1 MTYQG
6 LIGIAGEMRC
16 SLVGH
21 PVQGWDGLSGGSAG
35 THAGA
40 QIGDGASSKPIP
52 YVPAR
57 ANIHHIGKSLTA
69 QALTGGDAECPLVGR
84 NGGENR
90 LGMWHGALQ
99 LP

>member
-21 PVQGWDGLSGGSAG
+21 SVQGWDGLSGGSAG
-35 THAGA
+35 THADAQVGHGA
-40 QIGDGASSKPIP
+40 FCKLLPS
-52 YVPAR
+52 VPAM
-57 ANIHHIGKSLTA
+57 ANNHHIGKSLTA